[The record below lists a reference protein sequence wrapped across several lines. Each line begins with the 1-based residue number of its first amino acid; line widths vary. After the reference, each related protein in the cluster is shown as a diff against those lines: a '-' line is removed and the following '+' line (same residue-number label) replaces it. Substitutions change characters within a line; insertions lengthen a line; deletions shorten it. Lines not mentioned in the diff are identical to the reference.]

1 MISKLIDGKK
11 ISSSIHELLEKQ
23 ISKIKSKYFRAPKLV
38 VILVGNN
45 PASISYVKAKE
56 KACKKAGIICHV
68 ERLEESVTEKDLI
81 KYINDLNSDIET
93 DGMIVQLPLPKKLD
107 EEKII
112 QSISPLKDVDGLTN
126 ENLGLL
132 ASGKPRFVP
141 ATPLGVQKLLDEIGT
156 KTEGKNIVI
165 IGRSKLVGIPLALL
179 LSAKSDLGNA
189 TVTICHSKS
198 NNIDSLTLKADIV
211 IVATGFPSTLT
222 KKMVKENSIVIDVG
236 VNRIEDSSK
245 KNGFRLIGDS
255 DFEEI
260 IDKVSKI
267 TPVPGG
273 VGPMTI
279 AMLLSN
285 VTKAFIINNDIKKF

>member
-1 MISKLIDGKK
+1 
-11 ISSSIHELLEKQ
+11 
-23 ISKIKSKYFRAPKLV
+23 
-38 VILVGNN
+38 
-45 PASISYVKAKE
+45 
-56 KACKKAGIICHV
+56 
-68 ERLEESVTEKDLI
+68 
-81 KYINDLNSDIET
+81 
-93 DGMIVQLPLPKKLD
+93 MIVQLPLPKRLD

-112 QSISPLKDVDGLTN
+112 QSISPQKDVDGLTN

-132 ASGKPRFVP
+132 ASGHPRFVP
-141 ATPLGVQKLLDEIGT
+141 ATPLGIQKLLDEIGI
-156 KTEGKNIVI
+156 KIEGTNIVI

-198 NNIDSLTLKADIV
+198 KDIKSITLKSDIV
-211 IVATGFPSTLT
+211 IVATGFPHTLT
-222 KKMVKENSIVIDVG
+222 RKMVKENSIVIDVG

-260 IDKVSKI
+260 IDRVAKI

-285 VTKAFIINNDIKKF
+285 VTKAFIINNDIKNL